1 APMMQS
7 ETPFFTSDIYWVLGI
22 FALFFILLRFF
33 VLPRLEKALREKSR
47 IIDEEIGEVRG
58 QREATQRM
66 REQARKELDTAS
78 EEARKLLEAS
88 DERIRDQQ
96 EQRMD
101 EFKADMQ
108 RREEAFHQETE
119 KARQR
124 AIREIRA
131 EAAGMVSDATE
142 KITHEQLDAGET
154 DKRLKGSVE
163 GLESDSDKPRK
174 H

>member
-1 APMMQS
+1 MMQA
-7 ETPFFTSDIYWVLGI
+7 ETPFFTSDLYWALGI
-22 FALFFILLRFF
+22 FALFFALLRFF
-33 VLPRLEKALREKSR
+33 VLPCLEKALKEKSR

-78 EEARKLLEAS
+78 EEARRLLDAS

-108 RREEAFHQETE
+108 RREEAFYQETE

-131 EAAGMVSDATE
+131 EAAGMVGDATE
-142 KITHEQLDAGET
+142 KISHEQLDADET
-154 DKRLKGSVE
+154 DKRLKDGVE
-163 GLESDSDKPRK
+163 QLDTGGHKPRK